1 MTRSTHRWRELAGP
15 VGLLEPGARNAITD
29 VPGVRVGHAQAASG
43 EATGVTVIDP
53 PALPT
58 AGGTAVT
65 NGMGELIGRLEI
77 DESGAFETPVHL
89 CGTHA
94 LGAVA
99 AAAVAASGRGPGEVV
114 IPVVGECDDGDMA
127 DSRTVTAADVEA
139 ALAALGADVAE
150 GTVGAGTGMST
161 FGFPGGIGT
170 ASRRVGLHH
179 VGVLLL
185 ANFGDRERLDLLG
198 TTLPA
203 APGQGP
209 DRGSCIAVCAT
220 DAPLAV
226 HQLRRLALRPLL
238 GLARAGSYAAQ
249 GSGEIGLAFGIGV
262 GAGIADRELDPLF
275 AAAYEAAHEA
285 VLNCLVAG
293 RPGTRLDGTEQDAF
307 PLDLVRRLSR

>member
-1 MTRSTHRWRELAGP
+1 
-15 VGLLEPGARNAITD
+15 
-29 VPGVRVGHAQAASG
+29 
-43 EATGVTVIDP
+43 
-53 PALPT
+53 
-58 AGGTAVT
+58 
-65 NGMGELIGRLEI
+65 MGELTGKLEI
-77 DESGAFETPVHL
+77 DESGSFETPVHL

-94 LGAVA
+94 LGAVVA
-99 AAAVAASGRGPGEVV
+99 AAAAGRGPAEVV

-127 DSRTVTAADVEA
+127 DSRTVAAADVEA
-139 ALAALGADVAE
+139 AIDALGEKVAE

-170 ASRRVGLHH
+170 ASRVVGDHH

-185 ANFGDRERLDLLG
+185 CNFGDRERLDLLG
-198 TTLPA
+198 TTLPP

-238 GLARAGSYAAQ
+238 GLARAGSYAAE
-249 GSGEIGLAFGIGV
+249 GSGEIGLAFGTGFGGGV
-262 GAGIADRELDPLF
+262 DDRDLDGFF

-293 RPGTRLDGTEQDAF
+293 RPGRQRDGTDQEAF
-307 PLDLVRRLSR
+307 PVELVRRLAR